1 MKRQCVQPHI
11 FIKSDMKRHSEDGPR
26 GARGVFVFSGMTGE
40 DSLGLPGLFCMLHML
55 RDPERIYV
63 SPNETQCSRMN

>member
-26 GARGVFVFSGMTGE
+26 GARGVFVLPGMTGE
-40 DSLGLPGLFCMLHML
+40 ESLGLPAFFVYSVTRNGYMSALMKHNA
-55 RDPERIYV
+55 PG
-63 SPNETQCSRMN
+63 

>member
-26 GARGVFVFSGMTGE
+26 GARGVFVLSGMTGE
-40 DSLGLPGLFCMLHML
+40 ESLGLSAFFA
-55 RDPERIYV
+55 
-63 SPNETQCSRMN
+63 CSVTRNGYMSALMKHNAPR